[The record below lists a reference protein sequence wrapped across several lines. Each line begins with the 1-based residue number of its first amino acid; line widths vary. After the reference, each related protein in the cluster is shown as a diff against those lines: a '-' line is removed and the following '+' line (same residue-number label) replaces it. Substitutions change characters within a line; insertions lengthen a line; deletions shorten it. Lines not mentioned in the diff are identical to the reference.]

1 MPRDDNL
8 DADYYSILGIQ
19 IGANDAQINAAYKRM
34 MLEWHPDR
42 HRNKPPTM
50 RNYAGAMAAMLNEA
64 REVLT
69 NPRRRAAYDAEYRR
83 KKGSGSDTGDQGTSQ
98 GESDSQ
104 SQQSG
109 QTESEHQKGN
119 ERDKEKSDQKSKSEE
134 KRNQQTRN
142 SQTRAR
148 QSKSEAT
155 FRAGQKVYE
164 GATEQAG
171 RGVGKTIV
179 IIVLALVALAA
190 AAVAIYGITM
200 VAITVV
206 TAIFDFLTSAV
217 QAFFGFLVDAV
228 QAFFDFLTTLLTYLV
243 ALAIVGGFLFAM
255 YKMRQ

>member
-8 DADYYSILGIQ
+8 DADYYAILGIQ
-19 IGANDAQINAAYKRM
+19 IGASDAQINAAYKQM
-34 MLEWHPDR
+34 ISEWHPDR

-83 KKGSGSDTGDQGTSQ
+83 QKGRETYTGDQGTSQ
-98 GESDSQ
+98 GDSDSQ
-104 SQQSG
+104 HSG
-109 QTESEHQKGN
+109 QRGSDHAQGN
-119 ERDKEKSDQKSKSEE
+119 EGNRERSDQNSKSEE
-134 KRNQQTRN
+134 NTSQQTRK

-179 IIVLALVALAA
+179 IIVLALVALAVA
-190 AAVAIYGITM
+190 AAAIYGITM
-200 VAITVV
+200 VAITAV

-217 QAFFGFLVDAV
+217 QAFFN
-228 QAFFDFLTTLLTYLV
+228 FLTTLLTYLV

>member
-19 IGANDAQINAAYKRM
+19 IGASDAQINAAYKQM
-34 MLEWHPDR
+34 ISEWHPDR

-83 KKGSGSDTGDQGTSQ
+83 QKGTGANTGDQGANQ
-98 GESDSQ
+98 GDSDSH

-109 QTESEHQKGN
+109 QRGSDDEQGN
-119 ERDKEKSDQKSKSEE
+119 EGNRERSDQKSKSEE
-134 KRNQQTRN
+134 KTSQQTRN

-171 RGVGKTIV
+171 RGVGKTIF
-179 IIVLALVALAA
+179 IIVLALVALAVA
-190 AAVAIYGITM
+190 AAAIYGLTM

-217 QAFFGFLVDAV
+217 QAFFN
-228 QAFFDFLTTLLTYLV
+228 FLTTLLTYLV